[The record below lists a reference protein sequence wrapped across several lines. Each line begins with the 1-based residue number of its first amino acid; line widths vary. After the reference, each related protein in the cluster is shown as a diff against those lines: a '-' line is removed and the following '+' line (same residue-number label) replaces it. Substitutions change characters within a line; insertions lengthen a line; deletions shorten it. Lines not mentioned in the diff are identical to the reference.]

1 MANEKQVTFT
11 TEEFEDFL
19 DYYSD
24 FVLLWQH
31 YNHKGRIKEGVNFDM
46 VKDALFVLS
55 RQLDAIM
62 KEAGDR
68 DSYHE
73 EAKKLFVTYME
84 WNEYFLDEADP
95 NVVFYESRWTMADIM
110 DAVESLK
117 EQKLIPSEI
126 YLDYGQLSKVVK
138 KGVFDDHT
146 DANEAIM
153 SVVEQYCCDHAA
165 PEFSKESN
173 EDLAGIVLLTLN
185 PVSQKYLY
193 KGFLKYNK
201 IEKLT
206 TAQIIEI
213 ICRTGM
219 FNVHDFEKNDTR
231 IVKTILDVIGRL
243 SELSVK
249 LEKRVDI
256 TNEFPGAA
264 EKGLRICYNN
274 DSSEFEIWDG
284 KLVYSYYDEG
294 EDKTGPLKQKIQK
307 EIDSL

>member
-1 MANEKQVTFT
+1 
-11 TEEFEDFL
+11 
-19 DYYSD
+19 
-24 FVLLWQH
+24 
-31 YNHKGRIKEGVNFDM
+31 
-46 VKDALFVLS
+46 
-55 RQLDAIM
+55 
-62 KEAGDR
+62 
-68 DSYHE
+68 
-73 EAKKLFVTYME
+73 
-84 WNEYFLDEADP
+84 
-95 NVVFYESRWTMADIM
+95 MADIM
-110 DAVESLK
+110 DAVKSLK
-117 EQKLIPSEI
+117 ELKIVPSEI

-249 LEKRVDI
+249 LEERVDI

>member
-95 NVVFYESRWTMADIM
+95 NVVFYEGRWTMADIM

-153 SVVEQYCCDHAA
+153 TVVEQYCREHAA
-165 PEFSKESN
+165 PEFSKEFN
-173 EDLAGIVLLTLN
+173 EDLAGIVLLMLN

-243 SELSVK
+243 SELSV
-249 LEKRVDI
+249 E
-256 TNEFPGAA
+256 
-264 EKGLRICYNN
+264 
-274 DSSEFEIWDG
+274 
-284 KLVYSYYDEG
+284 
-294 EDKTGPLKQKIQK
+294 
-307 EIDSL
+307 

>member
-1 MANEKQVTFT
+1 MTNEKQVTFT
-11 TEEFEDFL
+11 MEEFEDFL

-31 YNHKGRIKEGVNFDM
+31 YNHKGRIKEDVNFDM
-46 VKDALFVLS
+46 IKDGLVVLS
-55 RQLDAIM
+55 RQLDVMM
-62 KEAGDR
+62 KEAEDKS
-68 DSYHE
+68 SYHE
-73 EAKKLFVTYME
+73 EAEKLFVTYME
-84 WNEYFLDEADP
+84 WNEYFLDETDP
-95 NVVFYESRWTMADIM
+95 NVVFYEDRWTMADIM
-110 DAVESLK
+110 DAVKSLK
-117 EQKLIPSEI
+117 ELKIVPSEI

-138 KGVFDDHT
+138 KGVFDNHA

-185 PVSQKYLY
+185 PVSQKLLY

-243 SELSVK
+243 SELSVEQ
-249 LEKRVDI
+249 EK
-256 TNEFPGAA
+256 
-264 EKGLRICYNN
+264 KC
-274 DSSEFEIWDG
+274 
-284 KLVYSYYDEG
+284 
-294 EDKTGPLKQKIQK
+294 
-307 EIDSL
+307 

>member
-1 MANEKQVTFT
+1 M
-11 TEEFEDFL
+11 
-19 DYYSD
+19 
-24 FVLLWQH
+24 
-31 YNHKGRIKEGVNFDM
+31 
-46 VKDALFVLS
+46 
-55 RQLDAIM
+55 
-62 KEAGDR
+62 
-68 DSYHE
+68 
-73 EAKKLFVTYME
+73 
-84 WNEYFLDEADP
+84 
-95 NVVFYESRWTMADIM
+95 FYEDRWTMADIM

-153 SVVEQYCCDHAA
+153 TVVEQYCCEHKA
-165 PEFSKESN
+165 PEFSKEFN
-173 EDLAGIVLLTLN
+173 EDLASIVLLPLN

-206 TAQIIEI
+206 TTQIIEA

-243 SELSVK
+243 SKLSV
-249 LEKRVDI
+249 E
-256 TNEFPGAA
+256 
-264 EKGLRICYNN
+264 
-274 DSSEFEIWDG
+274 
-284 KLVYSYYDEG
+284 
-294 EDKTGPLKQKIQK
+294 
-307 EIDSL
+307 